1 MKCSDVDYSRTLVS
15 DYDYMTLREKC
26 PNTDLF
32 LVCIFL
38 YLFGLNTEIY
48 SVNLHIQSKYR
59 KIQTRKDSAFGLFSR
74 SVMSPENIFASY
86 QPGESFL
93 VKDDTFDIN
102 PGYVKLAYGSSKY
115 SSTLTF
121 YTTRDIKDKLK
132 ITISNIRF
140 REFSGYTSDD
150 PNQNYAS
157 VVSKGPTLKLKV
169 DRS

>member
-115 SSTLTF
+115 SSILTF
-121 YTTRDIKDKLK
+121 
-132 ITISNIRF
+132 
-140 REFSGYTSDD
+140 
-150 PNQNYAS
+150 
-157 VVSKGPTLKLKV
+157 
-169 DRS
+169 